1 MYRFGLTFVL
11 AVALAAPA
19 QAASPVKLGL
29 GEAPGV
35 AVDAA
40 GTAHVAYNAEY
51 STGQPLMYCAW
62 PRGARGCV
70 PRAIVADGQ
79 SPLAQPPL
87 VQAGPAP
94 GELSIVSA
102 RAPIQ
107 AFRSLDGGATF
118 APPAVLG
125 TGSFF
130 DGAFGPEGRLAL
142 AIRNL
147 GYINFS
153 QRSLAGPSDAGAVAE
168 LNRGYG
174 VDAEVGFD
182 GVRPV
187 LVSGGSDPGIGVSS
201 WNGTG
206 DVHDPLMWSG
216 PFKVAKSSDFGLA
229 SGPRG
234 LWLAYAAAGSNRII
248 ARKFT
253 GQRFGRAHRVPAGR
267 LGLPTVIGLAFA
279 QDPTGRMVAVWYHS
293 VRERLEYSASRT
305 GSRWTA
311 PRVLATGL
319 ELPGHM
325 QVALGPD
332 GRGLVVWDENTG
344 DDLQAVRISVRK
356 LLR

>member
-1 MYRFGLTFVL
+1 M
-11 AVALAAPA
+11 
-19 QAASPVKLGL
+19 
-29 GEAPGV
+29 

-153 QRSLAGPSDAGAVAE
+153 QRSLAGPADAGAV
-168 LNRGYG
+168 
-174 VDAEVGFD
+174 
-182 GVRPV
+182 
-187 LVSGGSDPGIGVSS
+187 
-201 WNGTG
+201 
-206 DVHDPLMWSG
+206 
-216 PFKVAKSSDFGLA
+216 
-229 SGPRG
+229 
-234 LWLAYAAAGSNRII
+234 
-248 ARKFT
+248 
-253 GQRFGRAHRVPAGR
+253 GRAQPRLRRRRRGR
-267 LGLPTVIGLAFA
+267 LRRRPPGARLRRFRPRDRRV
-279 QDPTGRMVAVWYHS
+279 VV
-293 VRERLEYSASRT
+293 ERDR
-305 GSRWTA
+305 
-311 PRVLATGL
+311 
-319 ELPGHM
+319 
-325 QVALGPD
+325 
-332 GRGLVVWDENTG
+332 
-344 DDLQAVRISVRK
+344 
-356 LLR
+356 

>member
-1 MYRFGLTFVL
+1 MQGMFSLQRTMVTFVL
-11 AVALAAPA
+11 AAGLTAPA
-19 QAASPVKLGL
+19 QAASPVKVGL

-35 AVDAA
+35 AVDSA
-40 GTAHVAYNAEY
+40 GTAHVAYKE
-51 STGQPLMYCAW
+51 T
-62 PRGARGCV
+62 ARPAADV
-70 PRAIVADGQ
+70 LRMAARSARLRPRAIVADGQ

-94 GELSIVSA
+94 GELTIVSA

-107 AFRSLDGGATF
+107 AFRSLDGGTTF

-147 GYINFS
+147 GYVNFS
-153 QRSLAGPSDAGAVAE
+153 QRSLAGPADASAVAE

-187 LVSGGSDPGIGVSS
+187 LVSGGADPGIGVSS

-206 DVHDPLMWSG
+206 DVHDPLTWSG
-216 PFKVAKSSDFGLA
+216 PFKVAESSDFGLA

-234 LWLAYAAAGSNRII
+234 LWLGYAAADSNRII

-267 LGLPTVIGLAFA
+267 LG
-279 QDPTGRMVAVWYHS
+279 GR
-293 VRERLEYSASRT
+293 
-305 GSRWTA
+305 
-311 PRVLATGL
+311 P
-319 ELPGHM
+319 
-325 QVALGPD
+325 
-332 GRGLVVWDENTG
+332 
-344 DDLQAVRISVRK
+344 
-356 LLR
+356 